1 MRTLTLVF
9 FIGILISL
17 SSCRTDFETV
27 ASTGDLGFSKDT
39 VYLDT
44 IFANIGSSTY
54 NLKVYNKSNKD
65 ITIPSIKFEKEL
77 SSKFRMTID
86 GMQGNQGKTFDNVTL
101 LAKDSLYIFI
111 ETTVI
116 TSNDGPKEFLYT
128 DKIMFDSGANLQ
140 KVELVTLVQDAIF
153 IKPNR
158 PLETGIKEK
167 IAVSGFYDEK
177 NIPSIG
183 HTLVGSEL
191 IWTKDKPY
199 VIYGYAVV
207 PNSRELVI
215 DSGARVYFH
224 SDASLIVDN
233 MATIKINGSKN
244 DVDSTTGK
252 IIDRKEVT
260 FEGDRLEPEFEDL
273 PGQWGALML
282 FSGSSENQINYLN
295 LKNATLG
302 LWMQRNDETVN
313 VMPRLKIDNS
323 QIYNCSNYGILA
335 KNSTVSGTNLVINNC
350 GEASLACT
358 YGGIYNFTHCTFN
371 NNWNSTSQVAVLVN
385 NYILG
390 ANPGALSLVAN
401 FKNCIIYGS
410 NNVELFLDKD
420 ETATFNTSFENCLI
434 KFNDIDTGI
443 EKDNLYNFIR
453 NEVSGNIK
461 NKDPKFFKQNQNKLN
476 IDETSAAYQKGNKDY
491 RIETDIL
498 GATRTATP
506 DIGAY
511 QSAPFTK

>member
-1 MRTLTLVF
+1 
-9 FIGILISL
+9 
-17 SSCRTDFETV
+17 
-27 ASTGDLGFSKDT
+27 
-39 VYLDT
+39 
-44 IFANIGSSTY
+44 
-54 NLKVYNKSNKD
+54 
-65 ITIPSIKFEKEL
+65 
-77 SSKFRMTID
+77 
-86 GMQGNQGKTFDNVTL
+86 
-101 LAKDSLYIFI
+101 LYIFI

-153 IKPNR
+153 LYPPKDANGKPETLLLGVDKNDKEIR
-158 PLETGIKEK
+158 INGFELNDNDLEFTNK
-167 IAVSGFYDEK
+167 
-177 NIPSIG
+177 
-183 HTLVGSEL
+183 
-191 IWTKDKPY
+191 KPY

-207 PNSRELVI
+207 KKGKTLKINA
-215 DSGARVYFH
+215 GARVYFH
-224 SDASLIVDN
+224 SESGIIVQPTASLY
-233 MATIKINGSKN
+233 INGAVSPDNKN
-244 DVDSTTGK
+244 LQEN
-252 IIDRKEVT
+252 EVV
-260 FEGDRLEPEFEDL
+260 FEGDRLEPDFEDI
-273 PGQWGALML
+273 PGQWGAIWMKE
-282 FSGSSENQINYLN
+282 GSQGSINHLT
-295 LKNATLG
+295 LKNATVG
-302 LWMQRNDETVN
+302 LLLDNSD
-313 VMPRLKIDNS
+313 LSFSNS
-323 QIYNCSNYGILA
+323 QIYNSANVGILA
-335 KNSTVSGTNLVINNC
+335 KNSTITGTNLVVNNC
-350 GEASLACT
+350 GEANLACT
-358 YGGIYNFTHCTFN
+358 YGGNYNFTHCTFN
-371 NNWNSTSQVAVLVN
+371 NNWNSSSQVAVLVN

-390 ANPGALSLVAN
+390 ANPLEKPLTAAN